1 MNIEHV
7 IFWGRIYA
15 TTPIKQL
22 HHKISRWKVSTCT
35 GLNDIHPGD
44 GQPRTRQRGLPR
56 QHLPLP
62 LRHLPPGRVAKQ
74 LWVRQVAPC
83 NEMEQDD
90 LRRRRGVPK
99 PRDQYEHQDTYRTLA
114 GFSYPIPPPPLSVLP
129 SFAPHRLGRT
139 TKISPKE
146 NHQMHHHG
154 PISILLKQGR
164 SSRVALI
171 SRNNLGGHAPTQFN
185 GRCFSPKAFV

>member
-1 MNIEHV
+1 MNIASYINEIDHKSRMCSMNIEYV
-7 IFWGRIYA
+7 IFWGRIYS

-62 LRHLPPGRVAKQ
+62 LRHLPPGRVAEQ

-114 GFSYPIPPPPLSVLP
+114 GFSYPIPPPPPLRP
-129 SFAPHRLGRT
+129 PKFRTAPTR
-139 TKISPKE
+139 K
-146 NHQMHHHG
+146 NHQNQPEREPPNAPSWANINIAQAG
-154 PISILLKQGR
+154 ALL
-164 SSRVALI
+164 
-171 SRNNLGGHAPTQFN
+171 
-185 GRCFSPKAFV
+185 